1 MEDLDFQLWMH
12 SQSKKLDKKY
22 YSKGMPVYILH
33 KRALASAFSVV
44 DNLRKIDFQEL
55 ALASYFMIKEAGLK
69 ELAHSYE
76 MMLALAKTD
85 PDKFV
90 SRIYEFYV
98 KTADTI
104 KKKGLYKQFF
114 EFLSIFENSDHSDF
128 DTTTC
133 KVYDAYTDLI
143 INQHEFLRSNK
154 FEMNKLVAGVDSKGN
169 VIEIND
175 AYPFLDYPM
184 TEIEHESFMGT
195 IDDPSEMLK
204 KHYAR
209 YGYTVKDGM
218 ETMLLGNMC
227 HAYTNTVLSM
237 APYTN
242 EFTVD
247 VLPTKGFDPRI
258 MDYLSNIPIPHSNPP
273 FREMLNRRRRTL
285 PVNGVKIHFNG
296 SLLYRD
302 MLLKEVYHDEF
313 RQRCARRLSCGIGSY

>member
-1 MEDLDFQLWMH
+1 
-12 SQSKKLDKKY
+12 
-22 YSKGMPVYILH
+22 
-33 KRALASAFSVV
+33 
-44 DNLRKIDFQEL
+44 
-55 ALASYFMIKEAGLK
+55 
-69 ELAHSYE
+69 
-76 MMLALAKTD
+76 
-85 PDKFV
+85 
-90 SRIYEFYV
+90 
-98 KTADTI
+98 
-104 KKKGLYKQFF
+104 
-114 EFLSIFENSDHSDF
+114 
-128 DTTTC
+128 
-133 KVYDAYTDLI
+133 
-143 INQHEFLRSNK
+143 
-154 FEMNKLVAGVDSKGN
+154 MNKLVAGVDSKGN

-227 HAYTNTVLSM
+227 RAYTNTVLSM

-242 EFTVD
+242 EFTID

-258 MDYLSNIPIPHSNPP
+258 TDYLSNIPIPHSNPP
-273 FREMLNRRRRTL
+273 FREMLNHRRRTL

-302 MLLKEVYHDEF
+302 MKAIKAGLVTKSTKAELEHLEDEQERLEVEITKEQIARPIISREHIEEWIMAFAKSDLKNQEQKQRLIDIFINSVHVYDDKIVVLFNYKDGERAIMLEDVEKAMKKENTPEECSTLF
-313 RQRCARRLSCGIGSY
+313 KSGDPYGN